1 LGFFGMMT
9 TCFPCGLVALW
20 LGYAARK
27 AARERGEPSGSPDD
41 VMAIIGMAVGGIF
54 GGLWALYWLFNLVM
68 ILFGFGV
75 ALLPVFL

>member
-1 LGFFGMMT
+1 
-9 TCFPCGLVALW
+9 
-20 LGYAARK
+20 
-27 AARERGEPSGSPDD
+27 
-41 VMAIIGMAVGGIF
+41 MAIIGMAVGGIF